1 MDISIIGTGYVG
13 LVTGTCLAE
22 LGNNVLCVDIDK
34 EKIKKLKDGLC
45 PIYEPGLGELILRN
59 RQEGR
64 LDFSESM
71 EAAVEKGKVIFI
83 AVGTPP
89 KANGEANLVYVEAV
103 SRDIARFMKEYRI
116 IVEKSTVPVH
126 TGEWVK
132 RTISLYNN
140 HHINFEVVSNPEFLR
155 EGTAINDFM
164 KPDRIVI
171 GAESER
177 ARDIMVEIYE
187 PLGAP
192 ILITDIKSAEII
204 KHASNSFLAMKISY
218 INAIANICEK
228 VGADIE
234 LVAKGMGLDKRIG
247 REFLNAGIGYG
258 GSCFP
263 KDAAAFIQIAEEAGY
278 DFKFLKVTQEVNQA
292 QRGLFFKKIKK
303 ALWNLHGKEICLLG
317 LAFKPNT
324 DDLREAPSLD
334 LIRALQGEGAR
345 IRVFDP
351 AAMEK
356 SKALLKGV
364 EFFSNL
370 YQACQGC
377 EAIVIVTEWN
387 EFRELDLARIK
398 KLLKVPLI
406 IDGRNI
412 YDPEKMKAL
421 GFRYISMGRK
431 EVP

>member
-1 MDISIIGTGYVG
+1 MNISIIGTGYVG
-13 LVTGTCLAE
+13 LVTGTCFAE

-34 EKIKKLKDGLC
+34 EKIKQLKSGIS
-45 PIYEPGLGELILRN
+45 PIYEPGLEELIRRN
-59 RQEGR
+59 QREGR
-64 LDFSESM
+64 LNFSESM
-71 EAAVEKGKVIFI
+71 EEAVLKSKVIFI

-89 KANGEANLVYVEAV
+89 KANGEANLVYVESV
-103 SRDIARFMKEYRI
+103 SRDIAKFMKEYRV

-132 RTISLYNN
+132 RTISLYNT
-140 HHINFEVVSNPEFLR
+140 HKIEFDVVSNPEFLR

-171 GAESER
+171 GVESEK
-177 ARDIMVEIYE
+177 AKKILMSLYG
-187 PLGAP
+187 PLDVP

-218 INAIANICEK
+218 INAVANLCEK

-234 LVAKGMGLDKRIG
+234 LVAKGMGLDQRIG
-247 REFLNAGIGYG
+247 KKFLNAGIGYG

-263 KDAAAFIQIAEEAGY
+263 KDADAFIQLAEEAGY
-278 DFKFLKVTQEVNQA
+278 NFEFMKVTQDINKI
-292 QRGLFFKKIKK
+292 QRKLFFIKIKK
-303 ALWNLHGKEICLLG
+303 ALWNLSHKQIAILG

-324 DDLREAPSLD
+324 DDLREAPSID
-334 LIRALQGEGAR
+334 LIQSLQNEGAK
-345 IRVFDP
+345 IKAFDP

-356 SKALLKGV
+356 AKEVLKGV
-364 EFFSNL
+364 EFCNNL
-370 YQACQGC
+370 YDACEGSD
-377 EAIVIVTEWN
+377 ALVIATEWN
-387 EFRELDLARIK
+387 EFRELDLNRVK

-412 YDPEKMKAL
+412 YDPVKMKEM
-421 GFRYISMGRK
+421 GFRYISIGRK
-431 EVP
+431 EV

>member
-64 LDFSESM
+64 LAFSESM
-71 EAAVEKGKVIFI
+71 EEAVEKGKVIFI

-140 HHINFEVVSNPEFLR
+140 HHIDFEVVSNPEFLR

-177 ARDIMVEIYE
+177 ARDIMVELYE

-303 ALWNLHGKEICLLG
+303 ALWNLHGKEICILG

-345 IRVFDP
+345 IKAFDP

-356 SKALLKGV
+356 AKDILKGV
-364 EFFSNL
+364 EFCPNL
-370 YQACQGC
+370 YEACRGC
-377 EAIVIVTEWN
+377 DAIVIVTEWN

-406 IDGRNI
+406 IDGRDI
-412 YDPEKMKAL
+412 YDPEKMKTL
-421 GFRYISMGRK
+421 GFRYISIGRK

>member
-13 LVTGTCLAE
+13 LVTGTCFAE
-22 LGNNVLCVDIDK
+22 LGNNVLCVDIDT
-34 EKIKKLKDGLC
+34 EKIKKLKSGAS
-45 PIYEPGLGELILRN
+45 PIYEPGLEELIRRN
-59 RQEGR
+59 HCEGR
-64 LDFSESM
+64 LNFSESM
-71 EAAVEKGKVIFI
+71 EEAVSKGKVIFI

-89 KANGEANLVYVEAV
+89 KANGEANLIYVESV
-103 SRDIARFMKEYRI
+103 SRDIAKYMKEYRV

-132 RTISLYNN
+132 NTISLHNTRK
-140 HHINFEVVSNPEFLR
+140 IEFDVVSNPEFLR

-171 GAESER
+171 GVESER
-177 ARDIMVEIYE
+177 AKKIMMDLYG
-187 PLGAP
+187 PLDVP

-218 INAIANICEK
+218 INAVANLCEK

-247 REFLNAGIGYG
+247 RKFLNAGIGYG

-263 KDAAAFIQIAEEAGY
+263 KDADAFIQIAEEAGY
-278 DFKFLKVTQEVNQA
+278 DFKFMKVTQGVNKV
-292 QRGLFFKKIKK
+292 QRELFFRKIKK
-303 ALWNLHGKEICLLG
+303 ALWNLSHKQITVLG

-324 DDLREAPSLD
+324 DDLRDAPAID
-334 LIRALQGEGAR
+334 LISSLQNEGAK
-345 IRVFDP
+345 IKVFDP

-356 SKALLKGV
+356 AKGILKGV
-364 EFFSNL
+364 EFCNNL
-370 YQACQGC
+370 YDACQGSD
-377 EAIVIVTEWN
+377 ALVIVTEWN
-387 EFRELDLARIK
+387 EFRELDLNRIK
-398 KLLKVPLI
+398 ELLKVPLI

-412 YDPEKMKAL
+412 YDPVRMKEM
-421 GFRYISMGRK
+421 GFRYISIGRK
-431 EVP
+431 EV

>member
-1 MDISIIGTGYVG
+1 MDISIVGTGYVG

-34 EKIKKLKDGLC
+34 EKIKKLKEGIS
-45 PIYEPGLGELILRN
+45 PIYEPGLEELIHRN
-59 RQEGR
+59 MKEGR
-64 LDFSESM
+64 LNFSETM
-71 EAAVEKGKVIFI
+71 EEAVEKGKVIFI

-89 KANGEANLVYVEAV
+89 KANGEANLVYVESVA
-103 SRDIARFMKEYRI
+103 RDIARFMKDYRI

-132 RTISLYNN
+132 RTISLHNRQG
-140 HHINFEVVSNPEFLR
+140 IPFEVVSNPEFLR
-155 EGTAINDFM
+155 EGTALNDFM

-171 GAESER
+171 GVESER
-177 ARDIMVEIYE
+177 ARNIMVEIYE
-187 PLGAP
+187 PLAAP

-234 LVAKGMGLDKRIG
+234 LVARGMGLDRRIG

-278 DFKFLKVTQEVNQA
+278 DFKFLKVTQEVNQG
-292 QRGLFFKKIKK
+292 QRDLFFKKIKK
-303 ALWNLHGKEICLLG
+303 ALWNLHGKEICILG

-324 DDLREAPSLD
+324 DDLREAASLD
-334 LIRALQGEGAR
+334 LIKALQAEGAR
-345 IRVFDP
+345 IKAFDP

-356 SKALLKGV
+356 ARALLKGV
-364 EFFSNL
+364 EFSSNL
-370 YQACQGC
+370 YEACRGA
-377 EAIVIVTEWN
+377 EAMIILTEWN
-387 EFRELDLARIK
+387 EFRELDLDKVK
-398 KLLKVPLI
+398 KLLKIPLI

-412 YDPEKMKAL
+412 YAPEKMKAL

-431 EVP
+431 EVS